1 MEANSN
7 KNVNVSFLAEE
18 DGEDEEVLK
27 RRISCHPLYGLL
39 IETHLDC
46 LKVSLGDIGEASRN
60 AFNPDIIK
68 SDSSMSYC
76 SDLDHF
82 MATYCM
88 ALSELKEAME
98 EPLQETTA
106 FINGMYFQLMDLMGT
121 HSTHTEPISSGEE
134 IGGVHCQ
141 TQNPRAHFICNLEEP
156 CIVEEDFME
165 MHINGGLH
173 SGSHR
178 GTSPAVEDAVMPNG
192 NFLA

>member
-82 MATYCM
+82 MERKSVGFIARPRIQEPILSATWKNHASSRRISWRCTSTVDCIVGPTGELLQRWKM
-88 ALSELKEAME
+88 LSCQMVISLLKV
-98 EPLQETTA
+98 TSV
-106 FINGMYFQLMDLMGT
+106 QLGMDL
-121 HSTHTEPISSGEE
+121 
-134 IGGVHCQ
+134 C
-141 TQNPRAHFICNLEEP
+141 
-156 CIVEEDFME
+156 
-165 MHINGGLH
+165 
-173 SGSHR
+173 
-178 GTSPAVEDAVMPNG
+178 
-192 NFLA
+192 